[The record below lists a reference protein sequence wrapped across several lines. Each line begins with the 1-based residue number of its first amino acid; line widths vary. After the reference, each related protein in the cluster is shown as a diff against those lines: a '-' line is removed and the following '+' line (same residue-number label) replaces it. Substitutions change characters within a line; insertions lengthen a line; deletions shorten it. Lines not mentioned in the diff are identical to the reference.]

1 MAHRADLNSLSGAQ
15 RTQLVNL
22 MLNYLTDAVVADHVN
37 IIHSGL
43 EIFTG
48 HRAYILGMENYLTAN
63 GGGAFVPL
71 PFWNSASQIPAE
83 FNIVKNQGPSRPPLG
98 NLNPNIPK
106 PPEFEYPAVCDY
118 DDPAQLG
125 NDINGWH
132 GSVHCAIGGTMCS
145 LSIASAA
152 PIFWCWH
159 AFVDHIYWDWQ
170 RCTVPCPD
178 VTGSYVE
185 IAKRKIRAAGLTVGS
200 ITSMPGCAANEKC
213 PPCST
218 DDPSRYAHAPGHT
231 HDEAGDT
238 HDHTPGHGH
247 ESERKPAH
255 GGPPKRPEKIEPSH
269 EFLHPTPD
277 YSYLTRGP
285 RVVAQ
290 YPPPYAAVKA
300 RSSVSLTIGT

>member
-1 MAHRADLNSLSGAQ
+1 MAHRADLNSLTAAQ

-37 IIHSGL
+37 IIHSGVEL
-43 EIFTG
+43 FTG

-71 PFWNSASQIPAE
+71 PFWNSASPIPAE
-83 FNIVKNQGPSRPPLG
+83 FNVVKNQGPARPPLV
-98 NLNPNIPK
+98 NLNPNVPK
-106 PPEFEYPAVCDY
+106 PPQFEYPALCDY

-145 LSIASAA
+145 LPVASAA

-159 AFVDHIYWDWQ
+159 SFVDHIYWDWQ

-178 VTGSYVE
+178 VIGCSLE
-185 IAKRKIRAAGLTVGS
+185 IGKRKVRATGLKVGP
-200 ITSMPGCAANEKC
+200 ITSVPGCTVTERYE
-213 PPCST
+213 
-218 DDPSRYAHAPGHT
+218 DPSRYAQPPNH
-231 HDEAGDT
+231 
-238 HDHTPGHGH
+238 
-247 ESERKPAH
+247 AH
-255 GGPPKRPEKIEPSH
+255 GGEGGNGGHPHGAEHMASLAGSRKRPERPEPSH

-285 RVVAQ
+285 RIVAQ
-290 YPPPYAAVKA
+290 YPAPSVPIKPGCA
-300 RSSVSLTIGT
+300 VSLTIGN